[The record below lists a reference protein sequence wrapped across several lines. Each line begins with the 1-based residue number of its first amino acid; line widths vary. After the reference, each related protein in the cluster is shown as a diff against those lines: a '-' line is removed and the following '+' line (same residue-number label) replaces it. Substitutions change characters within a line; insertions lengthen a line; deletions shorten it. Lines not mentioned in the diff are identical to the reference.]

1 MSATATREAIVT
13 VPAPIHLAA
22 AKPVKGSSGA
32 WRTGMEFVALF
43 TRGASS
49 ALVATCARA
58 LAYVPCEAADTAPG
72 RTLIPPAAV
81 KGAKRGKRGPVPSL
95 RFTYAGIATP
105 DGVTHP
111 YGGQEANFPPVS
123 DVIPAQLGKRIPIG
137 FNAELLANLAASL
150 DATNGTVTLW
160 VDPDNKLPAV
170 MVPAGGA
177 GLGILMPCSLA
188 GRGADRA
195 SVESDL
201 SDARAMTA

>member
-58 LAYVPCEAADTAPG
+58 LAYVPCEAADAVPG
-72 RTLIPPAAV
+72 RTLIPHPAI
-81 KGAKRGKRGPVPSL
+81 KGAKRGKRGPVPTL
-95 RFTYAGIATP
+95 RLTDAGIATP

-111 YGGQEANFPPVS
+111 YGKANFPPVS
-123 DVIPAQLGKRIPIG
+123 DVIPAELGKRIPVG
-137 FNAELLANLAASL
+137 FNVELLANLAASIG
-150 DATNGTVTLW
+150 ATNGTVTIW

-170 MVPAGGA
+170 MVPPGDAI
-177 GLGILMPCSLA
+177 GIVMPCSLA
-188 GRGADRA
+188 GSRADRA

-201 SDARAMTA
+201 AAARALTA